1 MRPADVIGEV
11 VKTYMSERKQE
22 SNEGRYIVADLTLLK
37 EKLTFKFVEGTS
49 LGPSSRNG
57 P

>member
-1 MRPADVIGEV
+1 M
-11 VKTYMSERKQE
+11 KTYMSERKQE